1 MNHASPTGEPVGL
14 ASFDAVHSY
23 TATMTTRRPFDRRI
37 AAVSGPIALLLAVLA
52 ACERPTDSESSVPAP
67 SGGSTVAES
76 ASPATTVAAPAEP
89 SAPTTSEDDNRLEVM
104 AGSVPF
110 RIAPAT
116 VDFGAVDP
124 GSINESV
131 FTITNRGDRAVR
143 VVRAT
148 PSCVCTTL
156 TDLTGVSIEPGAS
169 VELRASLDA
178 PTVPGEKD
186 AKVFIVLEGMEQ
198 PAIVTL
204 VGMVTLPVQPTPAY
218 ADALK
223 GVNQGVI
230 GLASPDGRPFRV
242 IASNGGPPAFVGP
255 GAEGPSRSSHAVRWS
270 IEGMSPDSIPKWWI
284 FSTDRDDCPL
294 VACRVRNENT
304 GSRRDASRFD
314 RRWIAKDDFITLGRL
329 RIGEPVEVPIRL
341 THYNPRGAGAID
353 KPDWSRVL
361 GARSADARV
370 EASLV
375 SATVDGPDAVDLVV
389 RLVPN
394 GPAEPL
400 LYVPIEIETATGA
413 GEVEIA
419 AMVSEG

>member
-1 MNHASPTGEPVGL
+1 M
-14 ASFDAVHSY
+14 
-23 TATMTTRRPFDRRI
+23 TARPHRGRSI
-37 AAVSGPIALLLAVLA
+37 AAITGPIALMLMLAS
-52 ACERPTDSESSVPAP
+52 ACERASEPTPEPAP
-67 SGGSTVAES
+67 SM
-76 ASPATTVAAPAEP
+76 PATTTSSQVSTPPAAVEPA
-89 SAPTTSEDDNRLEVM
+89 DDGNRLDVM

-110 RIAPAT
+110 RITPASI
-116 VDFGAVDP
+116 DFGAVEP
-124 GSINESV
+124 GSINEAT
-131 FTITNRGDRAVR
+131 FTITNRGERSVR
-143 VVRAT
+143 VERAT

-156 TDLTGVSIEPGAS
+156 TDLTGVAIAPGES
-169 VELRASLDA
+169 VALRASLDA
-178 PTVPGEKD
+178 PIVAGEKD
-186 AKVFIVLEGMEQ
+186 AKVFIVLEGMSQ
-198 PAIVTL
+198 PAIVKL

-223 GVNQGVI
+223 GVTNGVI
-230 GLASPDGRPFRV
+230 GLASTDGRPFRV
-242 IASNGGPPAFVGP
+242 IASNGTDPDFVGP
-255 GAEGPSRSSHAVRWS
+255 GGSGPSLASYAVRWS
-270 IEGMSPDSIPKWWI
+270 IDGMDPDSIPKWWI